1 MWITLYVFKC
11 SFIIGNFPT
20 LKAPGSGGFTFEFAL
35 ERTIF
40 FQLYHRHRTCLN
52 SLPVFSPGLMH
63 I

>member
-1 MWITLYVFKC
+1 MWIILYVFTC

-20 LKAPGSGGFTFEFAL
+20 LKAPGSGGFTSEFAL

-40 FQLYHRHRTCLN
+40 YQLYHGHKTCLS
-52 SLPVFSPGLMH
+52 SLPAFSPGLVH

>member
-11 SFIIGNFPT
+11 SFIIRNFPT
-20 LKAPGSGGFTFEFAL
+20 LKAPGSGGFTLESPL

-40 FQLYHRHRTCLN
+40 YQLHHRHRTCLN
-52 SLPVFSPGLMH
+52 SLPAFSPGLMH